1 MGTAERLR
9 NLDDYLVVV
18 MDEVRLNENVDMCEV
33 LLGVT
38 IQSDLK

>member
-9 NLDDYLVVV
+9 NLDDVLVVV
-18 MDEVRLNENVDMCEV
+18 MDEVRLKENVDSCEV

-38 IQSDLK
+38 IQSEMV